1 MKRVAVVQS
10 NYIPWKGYFDLI
22 AAVDEFIL
30 YDDVQYTRRDW
41 RNRNK
46 IITSSGTRWLTVPV
60 YSKGCYHQKIDETKI
75 KGTTWAAAHWKSLE
89 MNYCRAPCFE
99 EVADWL
105 RPLYLNQNYK
115 MLSKLNR
122 RFLTAI
128 CQYLDIDTQISRS
141 QDYTLVAGRSE
152 RLVDLCMQAGAT
164 EYLSGPAARA
174 YVEPSVFQDRD
185 MSVQWFDYSG
195 YPGYPQLWGANEH
208 AVSIVDL
215 LFNCGKDSHSYMKCA
230 AK

>member
-1 MKRVAVVQS
+1 VKRVAVVQS

-60 YSKGCYHQKIDETKI
+60 YSKGCYQQKIDETKI